1 MPMINR
7 NGPAFLIG
15 PECQNSNGWAKTVA
29 SRRKIGKSSSKASSA
44 PSPTRRR
51 ATVLISLVAVLTLT
65 SALLHALAPDPLK
78 PQASSSLFAIEAPQS
93 LDVVFSSTS
102 EAVSPGRW
110 RTIYIHHSAALSG
123 NAQTVAE
130 TATGLPDHFVI
141 GNGDGCGDGEIQIGQ
156 RWTQQLAAG
165 VTPGADRINPDCISI
180 CLVGDFNQARPTL
193 TQSRRLAQLVSTL
206 QDRLHISGKQ
216 VFFYGSTASPAGIG
230 RYFPAE
236 EFHSQIL
243 P

>member
-1 MPMINR
+1 M
-7 NGPAFLIG
+7 A
-15 PECQNSNGWAKTVA
+15 A
-29 SRRKIGKSSSKASSA
+29 SRRKTGKSSSKASST

-51 ATVLISLVAVLTLT
+51 VTVLVSLVAVLTLT
-65 SALLHALAPDPLK
+65 SALLRALAPAPLN

-93 LDVVFSSTS
+93 LDVVFTSTDVT
-102 EAVSPGRW
+102 VSPGRW
-110 RTIYIHHSAALSG
+110 RTIYIHHSASLSG

-130 TATGLPDHFVI
+130 AANGLPDHFVI

-156 RWTQQLAAG
+156 RWMQQLAAG
-165 VTPGADRINPDCISI
+165 ITPGADRINPDCISI

-206 QDRLHISGKQ
+206 QNKLRISGKQ
-216 VFFYGSTASPAGIG
+216 VFYYESTASAAGIG
-230 RYFPAE
+230 RYFPGE
-236 EFHSQIL
+236 QFQSQIL

>member
-1 MPMINR
+1 MINR

-15 PECQNSNGWAKTVA
+15 PKCQNSNGWAKTVA
-29 SRRKIGKSSSKASSA
+29 ASRRKTGKSSSKASNA

-51 ATVLISLVAVLTLT
+51 VTVLVSLVLVLTLT
-65 SALLHALAPDPLK
+65 SALLRALAPAPLNQ
-78 PQASSSLFAIEAPQS
+78 QASNSLFAIEAPQS

-102 EAVSPGRW
+102 EPVISGRW
-110 RTIYIHHSAALSG
+110 RTIYIHHSATLSG
-123 NAQTVAE
+123 NAQTIAE
-130 TATGLPDHFVI
+130 SAAGLPDHFVI

-165 VTPGADRINPDCISI
+165 VTPGSDRINPDCVSI
-180 CLVGDFNQARPTL
+180 CLVGDFNQSRPTL

-216 VFFYGSTASPAGIG
+216 VFFYGSSASPAGIG
-230 RYFPAE
+230 RYFPAS
-236 EFHSQIL
+236 EFTSQIL